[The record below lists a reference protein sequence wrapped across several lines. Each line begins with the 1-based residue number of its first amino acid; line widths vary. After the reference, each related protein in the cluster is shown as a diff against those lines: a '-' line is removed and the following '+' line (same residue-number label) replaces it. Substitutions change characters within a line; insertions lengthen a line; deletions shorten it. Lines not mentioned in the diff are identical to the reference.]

1 VPGRDEG
8 TPARGRLARTARLAA
23 LPAAYAGRTA
33 LGLGKRLGGR
43 PAELV
48 AEQVQQRT
56 AEQLFATL
64 GHLKGGA
71 MKMGQALSAMEAAL
85 PEQLAGPYRETLVKL
100 QEAAPPMPAA
110 RVHEQLRSSFGPH
123 WQERFRDFDDRP
135 AAAASIGQVHRAI
148 WSDGTLVAVK
158 VQYPGAAQALVADL
172 GMLQGLSPLVKA
184 AVPHLD
190 VRALFAEL
198 RERFV
203 EEVDYA
209 READAQTAF
218 ADVYRGDPD
227 VLVPE
232 VLAVQGQVLVTR
244 WIDGTPL
251 SRVIAHGT
259 QDDRDRCGT
268 ALVRLFPATSG

>member
-1 VPGRDEG
+1 MPDRDEG

-48 AEQVQQRT
+48 AE
-56 AEQLFATL
+56 
-64 GHLKGGA
+64 
-71 MKMGQALSAMEAAL
+71 
-85 PEQLAGPYRETLVKL
+85 
-100 QEAAPPMPAA
+100 
-110 RVHEQLRSSFGPH
+110 
-123 WQERFRDFDDRP
+123 
-135 AAAASIGQVHRAI
+135 
-148 WSDGTLVAVK
+148 
-158 VQYPGAAQALVADL
+158 LVADL

-184 AVPHLD
+184 KVPHLD
-190 VRALFAEL
+190 VRELFTEL
-198 RERFV
+198 RERFL

-218 ADVYRGDPD
+218 ADAYRGDPD

-232 VLAVQGQVLVTR
+232 VLAVEGEVLVTR

-251 SRVIAHGT
+251 
-259 QDDRDRCGT
+259 
-268 ALVRLFPATSG
+268 